1 MKVKLMKTL
10 VIVVMFSF
18 LNMVLAD
25 EPTYDQF
32 KLDLLLAKRGD
43 AGAQF
48 YVASAYEEGRGVKK
62 DINKAIGW
70 YSKAAKNN
78 HNGAQYKLGEFY
90 EKGLGLKKDI
100 TKAGNWY
107 KKAAANGS
115 RLAKARLA
123 KASSGK
129 KINQGKAKLQAAE
142 KKKEDVRKRRLAE
155 ESTRQEKEKKKKQHQ
170 DQLAAA
176 RAAREKDRRAKQQ
189 KLVKAKRVSK
199 KALTAISIPDIMDVV
214 LHGQWSRHSR
224 PAGLLP
230 SSLNRC
236 LKAGEKEIVCFS
248 KEQYRIV
255 GNSQLTFTS
264 KTTLSDFNSKGQFTI
279 TYFYNVLD
287 STSSSEEGGDIDPF
301 GLRAEK
307 GWQEPYLKMA
317 CQAKNRKQL
326 RCSRAGQMFVYSR

>member
-1 MKVKLMKTL
+1 MKTL
-10 VIVVMFSF
+10 MVVLMFSF
-18 LNMVLAD
+18 SNMLLAD
-25 EPTYDQF
+25 ELTYDQF

-62 DINKAIGW
+62 DINKAIEW

-90 EKGLGLKKDI
+90 EKGLGLNKDLI
-100 TKAGNWY
+100 KAGNWY

-115 RLAKARLA
+115 RLAKARLV
-123 KASSGK
+123 KVHSVK
-129 KINQGKAKLQAAE
+129 KDSPSKAKLQAAE
-142 KKKEDVRKRRLAE
+142 KKKEEARSLAE
-155 ESTRQEKEKKKKQHQ
+155 ARLRKEKAKKKKEHQ
-170 DQLAAA
+170 QQLAAA
-176 RAAREKDRRAKQQ
+176 RLEREKDRRSKQK
-189 KLVKAKRVSK
+189 KLIKARHTTK
-199 KALTAISIPDIMDVV
+199 KALTAVSIPDIMDVV
-214 LHGQWSRHSR
+214 LNGKWTRYSR

-248 KEQYRIV
+248 KEQYRTV

-264 KTTLSDFNSKGQFTI
+264 KTTLSDFNSKGQFII

-287 STSSSEEGGDIDPF
+287 SGYSSEDGEDIDPF

-317 CQAKNRKQL
+317 CQAKSRKQL
-326 RCSRAGQMFVYSR
+326 RCSRAGQTFVYVR

>member
-1 MKVKLMKTL
+1 MKAKLMKTL
-10 VIVVMFSF
+10 MLVVVMFSF
-18 LNMVLAD
+18 SNMLLAD

-62 DINKAIGW
+62 DINKAIEW

-78 HNGAQYKLGEFY
+78 HNGAQYKLGELY
-90 EKGLGLKKDI
+90 EKGLGLKKDNR
-100 TKAGNWY
+100 KAGNWY

-115 RLAKARLA
+115 RLAKARLE
-123 KASSGK
+123 KVSSDK
-129 KINQGKAKLQAAE
+129 KISQSKARLQAAE
-142 KKKEDVRKRRLAE
+142 KKKEENRKRRLAE
-155 ESTRQEKEKKKKQHQ
+155 DRARKEKARKKKEHQH
-170 DQLAAA
+170 QLAAA
-176 RAAREKDRRAKQQ
+176 RARREKDRHAK
-189 KLVKAKRVSK
+189 LAPK
-199 KALTAISIPDIMDVV
+199 KTVTTVSIPDIMDVV
-214 LHGQWSRHSR
+214 LKGQWTRLSR

-248 KEQYRIV
+248 KEQYRTV
-255 GNSQLTFTS
+255 GNSQLIFTS
-264 KTTLSDFNSKGQFTI
+264 KMTLSDFNSNGRFNI

-287 STSSSEEGGDIDPF
+287 STYLSEDAEDVDPF

-317 CQAKNRKQL
+317 CQAKSRKQL
-326 RCSRAGQMFVYSR
+326 RCRREGQTFVYVR